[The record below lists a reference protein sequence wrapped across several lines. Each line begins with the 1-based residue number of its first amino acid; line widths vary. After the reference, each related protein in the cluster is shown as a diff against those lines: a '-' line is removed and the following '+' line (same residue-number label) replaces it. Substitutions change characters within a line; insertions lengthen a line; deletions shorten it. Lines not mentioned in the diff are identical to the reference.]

1 MFMSIKNLVL
11 ILLFFFILG
20 CSQKKIHESEPN
32 DAFAKANKIEIDS
45 VISGFFNTKND
56 IDFYMLEL
64 TTPKVIDIHI
74 SAIKGINH
82 AFKIWR
88 YDEGHTLIKYIDDL
102 RKSSPERMCNL
113 FADKGLY
120 YIAIEHGKR
129 DNRKENNETS
139 YKLQLSGRSWDN
151 EEREPNDDI
160 SSANYL
166 EIGSEVLGFFSPAYN
181 RLNFNSE
188 NSLREE
194 DWYFLEI
201 DLEAESPLLL
211 DIELSGT
218 PNINSKLCLLN
229 SNLQT
234 LGYSDSNEIGSGE
247 LLKEIGITLSG
258 TYYIIVTSNY
268 ESNNDIPY
276 RLLVT
281 SRFYDY
287 TSEIEPNNSP
297 DESNIIIESDT
308 TGRIYPDG
316 DRDYYRQNITDKA
329 ELFKIEVIPP
339 ENLDIKIELIGID
352 NNKLLEVNNYGK
364 GEKEIIPNAHISNDF
379 FIVVSAGRGEQNI
392 DFTYNLSVSSIPFQD
407 NFEVEPNDSKELATI
422 INVKTI
428 NGFIS
433 KKGDID
439 YYYLEYNKRVNK
451 RFTIKGIKDS
461 ELKISI
467 TDSLG
472 YIIKSK
478 NIRGEQTESLTEMID
493 KKGYIIVESLSD
505 NYEDPYSI
513 DIGEK

>member
-1 MFMSIKNLVL
+1 MSIP
-11 ILLFFFILG
+11 
-20 CSQKKIHESEPN
+20 S
-32 DAFAKANKIEIDS
+32 
-45 VISGFFNTKND
+45 
-56 IDFYMLEL
+56 
-64 TTPKVIDIHI
+64 
-74 SAIKGINH
+74 
-82 AFKIWR
+82 
-88 YDEGHTLIKYIDDL
+88 
-102 RKSSPERMCNL
+102 
-113 FADKGLY
+113 
-120 YIAIEHGKR
+120 
-129 DNRKENNETS
+129 
-139 YKLQLSGRSWDN
+139 
-151 EEREPNDDI
+151 
-160 SSANYL
+160 
-166 EIGSEVLGFFSPAYN
+166 
-181 RLNFNSE
+181 
-188 NSLREE
+188 REE